1 MSDTEKSAQ
10 NGGLEHAPTPVFSE
24 GDYVVYPNHGAGCVA
39 AIEEKN
45 ILGENRRYYVI
56 YIPEAGLTLSIPADG
71 QSDLRPCSDEESVSA
86 ALTALRSEVSEM
98 PSNWNHRLKHNREK
112 IRDGEIVQVSEVVR
126 NLSAYGSGHGLSTGE
141 RNMLLKARR
150 ILVSEIALV
159 KKIDTEEA
167 ESLVGEA
174 LRDGA
179 DNAAAN
185 ADSNGGGGEKDGAG

>member
-1 MSDTEKSAQ
+1 MSDTEKTAQ
-10 NGGLEHAPTPVFSE
+10 NGASDHSDHGPTPAFSE

-39 AIEEKN
+39 GIEEKQ

-56 YIPEAGLTLSIPADG
+56 YIPEAGLTLNIPADG
-71 QSDLRPCSDEESVSA
+71 ESDLRPCSDEENVSA
-86 ALTALRSEVSEM
+86 ALAALSSEVSEM

-112 IRDGEIVQVSEVVR
+112 IRNGEIVQVSEVVR
-126 NLSAYGSGHGLSTGE
+126 NLNAYGADHGLSTGE

-159 KKIDTEEA
+159 KEIDVEEA

-174 LRDGA
+174 LRDGVK
-179 DNAAAN
+179 
-185 ADSNGGGGEKDGAG
+185 NGAGGENDGAG